1 MFQRCVAAQLSKDH
15 ARAQLYAAQCADIRK
30 MAKIVFGSEIALE
43 RAVIR
48 LETVEQ
54 LGQILVLMLPVV
66 DVVRETKGKIEGVI
80 PDVASELRMVDSL
93 LSDTVKDTGTM
104 QARDADVFLRDEE
117 ARRIFEESSAYA
129 EQTIREQFPELPSV
143 KERERTSLE
152 AEGIGLMLGQRTSE
166 MIFSTEETMSE
177 PHAMVQ
183 AACNPIQGLAHRV
196 YDYITSHVRQGGKL
210 NLSECAR
217 ELMVERNDVVKAVET
232 LREEGRIVLQK
243 PEAPV
248 K

>member
-15 ARAQLYAAQCADIRK
+15 ARAQMYAAQCADIRK
-30 MAKIVFGSEIALE
+30 MAKIVLGSEIALE

-54 LGQILVLMLPVV
+54 LGQILVLILPVV
-66 DVVRETKGKIEGVI
+66 EVVRETKGKIEGVI
-80 PDVASELRMVDSL
+80 PDVASELKMVDTL
-93 LSDTVKDTGTM
+93 LDDTVRDTGTM
-104 QARDADVFLRDEE
+104 QARDTDVLLRDEE

-129 EQTIREQFPELPSV
+129 EQKIREQFPELPSV
-143 KERERTSLE
+143 KEKEHVPLE
-152 AEGIGLMLGQRTSE
+152 TEGIGLMVSQRTSE
-166 MIFSTEETMSE
+166 AIPSMQEMLSE
-177 PHAMVQ
+177 PQAMVQ
-183 AACNPIQGLAHRV
+183 SVCNPIQELAHRV

-217 ELMVERNDVVKAVET
+217 ELMVERDDVVQAVEE